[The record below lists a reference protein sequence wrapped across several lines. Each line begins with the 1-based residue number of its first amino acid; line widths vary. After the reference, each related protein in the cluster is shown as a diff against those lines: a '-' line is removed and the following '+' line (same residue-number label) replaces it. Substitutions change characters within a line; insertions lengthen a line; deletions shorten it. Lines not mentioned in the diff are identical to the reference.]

1 MLKEKIV
8 VFDGAMGTFL
18 QSQNLTFED
27 WGGANFENCSENL
40 LYTRPDLIEQV
51 HTEFLEAGVDVIETN
66 SFGGSEVVLQE
77 FGIADKTYDVN
88 RRAAEIAKRVA
99 NGFSTKDKPRFV
111 AGSIGPGTKLPTL
124 GHISFGDLKAAYDE
138 QVRGLVDGGSDL
150 LIVETCQDLLQTKA
164 ALMAIFEHFE
174 RTKVRVP
181 VIAQVTIETFGTML
195 NGTEIGAALTAL
207 EPFPIDVIGMNCGTG
222 PKQMAE
228 SLKYLCEHSE
238 IPVSVLPNAG
248 LPEVKDGAQHYDETP
263 ESFTKQVV
271 HFAKDFG
278 VNIVGGCCGTT
289 PEHLRMVVGEI
300 EKISP
305 KQRDAH
311 LAPSASSIY
320 FRQPYDQDNSFLI
333 VGERVNASG
342 SKKMRDLLEAENW
355 DGLVNLAKSQ
365 EKEGA
370 HILDVNVDFVGRD
383 GVADMHKLVSRLVT
397 NVKIPLML
405 DSTEWEKMEAGLKLA
420 GGKCLLNSTN
430 YEDGEPRFLKVL
442 ELAKQYGAAIVVGLI
457 DEEGMARTA
466 ENKIEIA
473 RRAFKDATEFGIEA
487 HDIFFDPLAL
497 PISTGIEE
505 DRANAAE
512 TISAIKQIKA
522 EMPEAN
528 IILGVSNIS
537 FGLNPA
543 ARVVLNSI
551 FLHECVE
558 AGMNSAI
565 VNASKILPL
574 NRFNEHEIEVAL
586 DLIYDRRKFGSADTP
601 VRKNKNAENAADRS
615 VRAPSTLKKGW
626 HSRGYLPHFDGDVTQ
641 FLTFR
646 LADSL
651 PQNVL
656 NRLKKEILR
665 DKLSENSDEYRE
677 RSEKYLDQ
685 GIGSCILKNPAI
697 AEIVEKTIEYE
708 NGRSCK
714 VISWVVMPNHVHLL
728 LHPFEGHSLSDI
740 IKRIKG
746 VSARKI
752 NKATGS
758 NGSVWQ
764 ADYFDRFIRDE
775 KHFWST
781 VDYIEYNP
789 VNAGLCETPL
799 DWEFCSFNKK
809 WNADTPVRIV
819 ESADRSVAN
828 IARVSAIE
836 ADRIVESADKSVRV
850 PGDICIYD
858 PLIEF
863 TTMFEGKTTKS
874 MKKDISSLPIEERL
888 KEHIIEGEKIG
899 LEDNLKIA
907 LEKYPALEIINT
919 ILLGG
924 MKVVGDLFGSG
935 QMQLPFV
942 LQSAEAMKAAV
953 KFLEPFMD
961 KVEGESNKGVMVLAT
976 VKGDVHDIGKNL
988 VDIILTNNGYK
999 VVNLGIKQAVDTILD
1014 SAVEHQADAIG
1025 MSGLLVKSTLVMRD
1039 NLEIM
1044 NERGLKTPVV
1054 LGGAAL
1060 NRRYVDND
1068 LVPLFEGRLFYA
1080 RDAFDGLNAMDLL
1093 TQKGKSATTNG
1104 DDVNGDD
1111 RSRDAMHRVSTTTP
1125 KSTTP
1130 NEIETV
1136 TDEEDLVGEDAKLG
1150 KQAAR
1155 VSAKQTGDTTHTTK
1169 SDIKPAAKIPTA
1181 PFYGSKVVE
1190 IKDLT
1195 KVFAFINETALFKGQ
1210 WQYKQGRKSTE
1221 EYQKILEETV
1231 YPKFAELKAQAIR
1244 EKLLEAKLVYGYFPC
1259 QSEGNDLIIYEDDEK
1274 TERMRFTFPRQP
1286 QTQRGGQNLCLADY
1300 FASKDSGVIDT
1311 VAFHLVTMGK
1321 KASEHS
1327 AKLFASDNYTD
1338 YLLFHG
1344 LSVESAEA
1352 LAEMWHKR
1360 IREELG
1366 IAENDAKDLAKLF
1379 HQGYQGSRYS
1389 FGYPACPNLED
1400 QTKLFELLKPE
1411 RIGVELTEEFQLDPE
1426 QSTSAIII
1434 HNPEAKYFNVE

>member
-1 MLKEKIV
+1 MSKNFLDLLKEKIV
-8 VFDGAMGTFL
+8 VFDGAMGSNL
-18 QSQNLTFED
+18 QGQDLTIED
-27 WGGANFENCSENL
+27 WGGQNFENCSENL
-40 LYTRPDLIEQV
+40 LYTKPEAIEIV
-51 HTEFLEAGVDVIETN
+51 HRDFLEAGVDVIETN
-66 SFGGSEVVLQE
+66 SFGGSEVVLAE
-77 FGIADKTYDVN
+77 FGIVEKTYDVN
-88 RRAAEIAKRVA
+88 LKAAELAKRLA
-99 NGFSTKDKPRFV
+99 NDYSTANHQRFV

-124 GHISFGDLKAAYDE
+124 GHISFRDLKAAYDE
-138 QVRGLVDGGSDL
+138 QIRGLYDGGSDL
-150 LIVETCQDLLQTKA
+150 FIVETCQDLLQTKA
-164 ALMAIFEHFE
+164 VLMAIFEFFE
-174 RTKVRVP
+174 KRKVGIP

-263 ESFTKQVV
+263 ESFTAQVV
-271 HFAKDFG
+271 HFAKDYG

-289 PEHLRMVVGEI
+289 PEHLRMLIGEVG
-300 EKISP
+300 KISP
-305 KQRDAH
+305 KKRDAH

-320 FRQPYDQDNSFLI
+320 FRQPYNQDNSFLI

-383 GVADMHKLVSRLVT
+383 GVADMHALISRLAT
-397 NVKIPLML
+397 NITIPLML
-405 DSTEWEKMEAGLKLA
+405 DSTEWEKMEAGLEHA

-442 ELAKQYGAAIVVGLI
+442 ELAKQYGAGVVIGLI

-466 ENKIEIA
+466 ENKLKIA
-473 RRAFKDATEFGIEA
+473 RRAYKDAVKFGIKA

-505 DRANAAE
+505 DRANADK
-512 TISAIKQIKA
+512 TIKAIKQIRE

-543 ARVVLNSI
+543 ARVALNSV
-551 FLHECVE
+551 FLHDCVE

-574 NRFNEHEIEVAL
+574 NRFNEHEIDVARE
-586 DLIYDRRKFGSADTP
+586 LIYDRRKFA
-601 VRKNKNAENAADRS
+601 
-615 VRAPSTLKKGW
+615 
-626 HSRGYLPHFDGDVTQ
+626 GDV
-641 FLTFR
+641 
-646 LADSL
+646 
-651 PQNVL
+651 
-656 NRLKKEILR
+656 
-665 DKLSENSDEYRE
+665 
-677 RSEKYLDQ
+677 
-685 GIGSCILKNPAI
+685 
-697 AEIVEKTIEYE
+697 
-708 NGRSCK
+708 
-714 VISWVVMPNHVHLL
+714 
-728 LHPFEGHSLSDI
+728 
-740 IKRIKG
+740 
-746 VSARKI
+746 
-752 NKATGS
+752 
-758 NGSVWQ
+758 
-764 ADYFDRFIRDE
+764 
-775 KHFWST
+775 
-781 VDYIEYNP
+781 
-789 VNAGLCETPL
+789 
-799 DWEFCSFNKK
+799 
-809 WNADTPVRIV
+809 
-819 ESADRSVAN
+819 
-828 IARVSAIE
+828 
-836 ADRIVESADKSVRV
+836 
-850 PGDICIYD
+850 CIYD
-858 PLIEF
+858 PLTEF
-863 TTMFEGKTTKS
+863 MTLFEGKTTKS
-874 MKKDISSLPIEERL
+874 MKPDTSNLSIEEKL
-888 KEHIIEGEKIG
+888 KHHIIDGEKIG

-942 LQSAEAMKAAV
+942 LQSAEAMKSAV

-999 VVNLGIKQAVDTILD
+999 VVNLGIKQHVDAILD
-1014 SAVEHQADAIG
+1014 ASELHQADAIG

-1044 NERGLKTPVV
+1044 NDRGLKTPVV

-1060 NRRYVDND
+1060 NRKYVDND

-1093 TQKGKSATTNG
+1093 TTKEHKDNMKEKAKTVSANG
-1104 DDVNGDD
+1104 VE
-1111 RSRDAMHRVSTTTP
+1111 SSVSNYELTD
-1125 KSTTP
+1125 
-1130 NEIETV
+1130 EIQTV
-1136 TDEEDLVGEDAKLG
+1136 SDEEDLVGEDAKLG
-1150 KQAAR
+1150 KVAAR
-1155 VSAKQTGDTTHTTK
+1155 VSTRETGDTTHTTK
-1169 SDIKPAAKIPTA
+1169 SNVSPVESIPTA

-1190 IKDLT
+1190 IRDLT

-1210 WQYKQGRKSTE
+1210 WQYKQGKSSKEDYAKLLETE
-1221 EYQKILEETV
+1221 V
-1231 YPKFAELKAQAIR
+1231 YPKFKAIKAQAIR

-1259 QSEGNDLIIYEDDEK
+1259 QSEGNDLIIYESDER

-1286 QTQRGGQNLCLADY
+1286 IEQRGGKNLCLADY
-1300 FASKDSGVIDT
+1300 FASKDSGKID
-1311 VAFHLVTMGK
+1311 VVPFHLVTMGR
-1321 KASEHS
+1321 KASEH
-1327 AKLFASDNYTD
+1327 AAELFKADKYND

-1366 IAENDAKDLAKLF
+1366 IADADAKDLNKLF

-1400 QTKLFELLKPE
+1400 QTKLFELLQPE
-1411 RIGVELTEEFQLDPE
+1411 RIDVELSEEFQLHPE

-1434 HNPEAKYFNVE
+1434 HHPEAKYFNVE